1 MCRGRIYGFECDC
14 ADGRQVEALVESVRD
29 ITGNRE
35 AVPDVI
41 INSAGAGRWL
51 MLDESTIEEIKVCF
65 DAPVLA
71 AANVTKAFLGGMQRR
86 GAGAIVN
93 IQSPAAITTWVS
105 ASVLAAATTPRPHQ
119 PTPPLSQLLSPL
131 SSHLQEQVKAVASR
145 LMTHQAQRFWAFG
158 LTRPLIKRN
167 AFARAFARWA

>member
-1 MCRGRIYGFECDC
+1 M
-14 ADGRQVEALVESVRD
+14 RD

-51 MLDESTIEEIKVCF
+51 MLDESTIEEIKICF

-71 AANVTKAFLGGMQRR
+71 AANVTRAFLGGLQRR

-105 ASVLAAATTPRPHQ
+105 APVLAAPTTPRPHQ
-119 PTPPLSQLLSPL
+119 PTPPLSELLSPSCSLLSPL
-131 SSHLQEQVKAVASR
+131 TCKSKSR
-145 LMTHQAQRFWAFG
+145 LWLQD
-158 LTRPLIKRN
+158 
-167 AFARAFARWA
+167 

>member
-1 MCRGRIYGFECDC
+1 MCRGRIYGFACDC

-71 AANVTKAFLGGMQRR
+71 AANVTRAFLGGMQRR

-105 ASVLAAATTPRPHQ
+105 AQYLPHQ
-119 PTPPLSQLLSPL
+119 LHPDHTNQPRLSPSCALLSPL
-131 SSHLQEQVKAVASR
+131 TCKSKSR
-145 LMTHQAQRFWAFG
+145 LWLQD
-158 LTRPLIKRN
+158 
-167 AFARAFARWA
+167 

>member
-1 MCRGRIYGFECDC
+1 MCRGRIYGFACDC

-51 MLDESTIEEIKVCF
+51 MLDESTIEEIKICF

-71 AANVTKAFLGGMQRR
+71 AANVTRAFLGGMQRR
-86 GAGAIVN
+86 GGGAIVN

-105 ASVLAAATTPRPHQ
+105 APALAAPTTPQPHQ
-119 PTPPLSQLLSPL
+119 PTPPLSELFSPSCSLLSPL
-131 SSHLQEQVKAVASR
+131 TCKSKSR
-145 LMTHQAQRFWAFG
+145 LWLQD
-158 LTRPLIKRN
+158 
-167 AFARAFARWA
+167 